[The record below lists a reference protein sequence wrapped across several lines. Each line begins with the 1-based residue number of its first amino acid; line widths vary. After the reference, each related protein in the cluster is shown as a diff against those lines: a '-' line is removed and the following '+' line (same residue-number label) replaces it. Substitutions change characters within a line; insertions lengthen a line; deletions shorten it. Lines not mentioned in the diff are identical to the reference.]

1 MKYSIKQQIAFI
13 FILVMAGTIAL
24 CWTINNI
31 FLENYYIKNKK
42 DAVRDAYKSINEAF
56 ISGDIA
62 SETFDMEFRRVCDMY
77 NIDVLVID
85 AESNIT
91 KTNFMDTRRL
101 KQHLYDIFFL
111 SDSSLKY
118 LENNDKFCIAMVMD
132 VFTST
137 EYLEMWGVLENGNL
151 FLIRSPVESIR
162 DSVKIANKFLAC
174 GCDSNAYQRCTYMV
188 CRHKDYKADYAVKRY
203 FRENDEL
210 KF

>member
-101 KQHLYDIFFL
+101 KH
-111 SDSSLKY
+111 
-118 LENNDKFCIAMVMD
+118 
-132 VFTST
+132 
-137 EYLEMWGVLENGNL
+137 
-151 FLIRSPVESIR
+151 
-162 DSVKIANKFLAC
+162 
-174 GCDSNAYQRCTYMV
+174 
-188 CRHKDYKADYAVKRY
+188 
-203 FRENDEL
+203 
-210 KF
+210 